1 VNSSMVLVAAV
12 LASLAFGV
20 LSAYGIC
27 ITMFRVFRIHATQ
40 VAAERKARAAVPAAT
55 AVAE

>member
-1 VNSSMVLVAAV
+1 MVLVAAV

-40 VAAERKARAAVPAAT
+40 VAAERKARAAVIAST